1 MWMQGGEGEG
11 LMNSE
16 ISNDIYTLPCV
27 EQIASGNLL
36 YITGS
41 SAWFSVVPRLCVVGF
56 EREVQEGENICVH
69 ITDSL
74 RCIAETNTVT
84 QYCKVAILRFFFLK
98 ESQKKSPD
106 IRFLIFPFLSVNKDV
121 FKKW

>member
-1 MWMQGGEGEG
+1 M
-11 LMNSE
+11 
-16 ISNDIYTLPCV
+16 YTLPCLK
-27 EQIASGNLL
+27 QTASGNLL

-41 SAWFSVVPRLCVVGF
+41 SVSFSVVPRLCVVGF
-56 EREVQEGENICVH
+56 EREVQEGEDICIH

-84 QYCKVAILRFFFLK
+84 QYCKVAILQFFLK

-106 IRFLIFPFLSVNKDV
+106 IRFLIFPFLSVNIDV